1 MTRLKT
7 AFDVKMGSGRS
18 GRNILAEVD
27 VSPRARIL
35 PLPALSQ
42 TFFTQIPLHHLTLV
56 IEHALSLSLS
66 QTHTYSLNRPHS
78 LFPSRSNTHTR
89 CPGSSL
95 ATDTCTLTGTSTHR
109 SVQPPAHTRT
119 RTHSLSLTHKATLF
133 STWHT
138 SPSSLSKAKA
148 KFLF

>member
-18 GRNILAEVD
+18 GKNILAEVD

-56 IEHALSLSLS
+56 IEHAPSLSLSLS
-66 QTHTYSLNRPHS
+66 LSLKHTHTLSIALTLS
-78 LFPSRSNTHTR
+78 FPRALTHTHAVQVVLLPR
-89 CPGSSL
+89 TL
-95 ATDTCTLTGTSTHR
+95 AH
-109 SVQPPAHTRT
+109 
-119 RTHSLSLTHKATLF
+119 
-133 STWHT
+133 
-138 SPSSLSKAKA
+138 
-148 KFLF
+148 

>member
-56 IEHALSLSLS
+56 IEHAPSLSLSLKH
-66 QTHTYSLNRPHS
+66 THTLSIALTLS
-78 LFPSRSNTHTR
+78 FPRA
-89 CPGSSL
+89 L
-95 ATDTCTLTGTSTHR
+95 
-109 SVQPPAHTRT
+109 T
-119 RTHSLSLTHKATLF
+119 RTHLVQVVLLPRTLA
-133 STWHT
+133 H
-138 SPSSLSKAKA
+138 
-148 KFLF
+148 